1 MKKIKTLNEFYSERI
16 SENQLKTDYINEN
29 LSESEFLEGLLEF
42 LKMKDEKIEG
52 IHEDALDYIIETK
65 IEK

>member
-42 LKMKDEKIEG
+42 LKMKDKKDEG
-52 IHEDALDYIIETK
+52 IHEDALDYIIETI